1 MFAPSTVP
9 VVPASPYQGGSALWT
24 ILTPTLL
31 QMQPQRSLGKCQGR
45 GGSPRTLTLLEQ
57 ARRRGSVLPSQVS
70 AQDAESARVALVL
83 VIASVVFFWRFM
95 LRVML
100 AIAVV
105 AVGLGL
111 LMLLQSIHR

>member
-1 MFAPSTVP
+1 
-9 VVPASPYQGGSALWT
+9 
-24 ILTPTLL
+24 
-31 QMQPQRSLGKCQGR
+31 MQPQRSLGKCQNR
-45 GGSPRTLTLLEQ
+45 SRPDGSPLTLILLELK

>member
-1 MFAPSTVP
+1 M
-9 VVPASPYQGGSALWT
+9 
-24 ILTPTLL
+24 
-31 QMQPQRSLGKCQGR
+31 
-45 GGSPRTLTLLEQ
+45 
-57 ARRRGSVLPSQVS
+57 LPSQVS

-111 LMLLQSIHR
+111 LVLMQNIHR

>member
-1 MFAPSTVP
+1 
-9 VVPASPYQGGSALWT
+9 
-24 ILTPTLL
+24 
-31 QMQPQRSLGKCQGR
+31 MQQKRSLGKRQRRRRQG
-45 GGSPRTLTLLEQ
+45 GGPPRLILLGPK

-111 LMLLQSIHR
+111 LVLLQNINR

>member
-1 MFAPSTVP
+1 M
-9 VVPASPYQGGSALWT
+9 LH
-24 ILTPTLL
+24 
-31 QMQPQRSLGKCQGR
+31 
-45 GGSPRTLTLLEQ
+45 
-57 ARRRGSVLPSQVS
+57 SQVS

-111 LMLLQSIHR
+111 LVLLQNINR

>member
-1 MFAPSTVP
+1 
-9 VVPASPYQGGSALWT
+9 
-24 ILTPTLL
+24 
-31 QMQPQRSLGKCQGR
+31 
-45 GGSPRTLTLLEQ
+45 
-57 ARRRGSVLPSQVS
+57 VLPSQVS
-70 AQDAESARVALVL
+70 AQDAESARVALVF

-105 AVGLGL
+105 AAGLGL

>member
-1 MFAPSTVP
+1 M
-9 VVPASPYQGGSALWT
+9 
-24 ILTPTLL
+24 
-31 QMQPQRSLGKCQGR
+31 
-45 GGSPRTLTLLEQ
+45 
-57 ARRRGSVLPSQVS
+57 LPSQVS
-70 AQDAESARVALVL
+70 AQDVESARVALVL

>member
-1 MFAPSTVP
+1 M
-9 VVPASPYQGGSALWT
+9 L
-24 ILTPTLL
+24 I
-31 QMQPQRSLGKCQGR
+31 
-45 GGSPRTLTLLEQ
+45 LLELK
-57 ARRRGSVLPSQVS
+57 ARRRGSMLPSQVS